1 MAAASAGSSLPAQQ
15 QYQQQSHGPGGGGA
29 VAGPSVVGMS
39 SCGGTLATVPLGQI
53 HGAGSAAAAGRQFL
67 GKVSGSGQGSSG
79 IGLVTAV
86 QQVQQNNPSQKQ
98 QLQQPSSHPPPHHI
112 ASNTVLQQQHQA
124 NQPNLVSGWK
134 RALSNGDIVYLR

>member
-1 MAAASAGSSLPAQQ
+1 MAAASAGSSIPAQQ

-29 VAGPSVVGMS
+29 VAGPSVGMS
-39 SCGGTLATVPLGQI
+39 NCGGTLATATLGQL

-67 GKVSGSGQGSSG
+67 GKVSGSGQNSG
-79 IGLVTAV
+79 VGLVTTV
-86 QQVQQNNPSQKQ
+86 QQVQQNKPSQKQ
-98 QLQQPSSHPPPHHI
+98 QLQQPSGHPPHHI
-112 ASNTVLQQQHQA
+112 AGNNVLQQQ